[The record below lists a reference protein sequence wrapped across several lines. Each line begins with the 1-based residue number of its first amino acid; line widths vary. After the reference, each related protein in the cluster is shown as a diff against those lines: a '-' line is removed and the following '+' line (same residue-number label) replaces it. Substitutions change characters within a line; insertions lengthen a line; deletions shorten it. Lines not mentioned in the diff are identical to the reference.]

1 MVVPKATGAIGIG
14 RTGASLRRARCGADI
29 RHEGRV
35 AMRRIILGLVV
46 IALLG
51 FAALTGYAY
60 LADLAPD
67 PAPVRL
73 PVTLDAN

>member
-1 MVVPKATGAIGIG
+1 
-14 RTGASLRRARCGADI
+14 
-29 RHEGRV
+29 
-35 AMRRIILGLVV
+35 MRRIILGLVV